1 MRHGGPG
8 SSSRGAGSFRRS
20 FLGPRVDGGEIW
32 VVGAEAAVF
41 SVHRGVDAGVRWLGF
56 LLKQRR
62 GGHDL
67 AGLAVAAVGHAEA
80 DPRRLHRLAHLVPAD
95 RLDGGDLSLR
105 RSRDRRDAGA
115 RGSAIEV
122 DGTGAAQR
130 HAATELGPGHSED
143 IAQHPQKRR
152 LRRHVH
158 LLRFAIH
165 VKRYHVTLPGSET
178 SWTSVEPEL
187 TRRSSGGALPRPPAR
202 ALEVD
207 LIPTYSVA
215 VTVASN
221 GAALISSS
229 PPLW

>member
-1 MRHGGPG
+1 DGGAN
-8 SSSRGAGSFRRS
+8 SRVRAAAADVSAHR
-20 FLGPRVDGGEIW
+20 RVD
-32 VVGAEAAVF
+32 V
-41 SVHRGVDAGVRWLGF
+41 GVRWLGV

-67 AGLAVAAVGHAEA
+67 ASLAVAAVGHAEV
-80 DPRRLHRLAHLVPAD
+80 DPRRLHCLAHLVPAD
-95 RLDGGDLSLR
+95 RLDGGDLPLR
-105 RSRDRRDAGA
+105 RRRDRRDAGA
-115 RGSAIEV
+115 RGSTVEV
-122 DGTGAAQR
+122 HRTGAAQR

-178 SWTSVEPEL
+178 SWTSVDPE
-187 TRRSSGGALPRPPAR
+187 S
-202 ALEVD
+202 VD

-215 VTVASN
+215 VAVASTGAPPVA
-221 GAALISSS
+221 GAAL
-229 PPLW
+229 

>member
-1 MRHGGPG
+1 MVTVPSSPMATNARG
-8 SSSRGAGSFRRS
+8 SSTQPSGIPSRPYFGGSAARR
-20 FLGPRVDGGEIW
+20 GEQDGRGR
-32 VVGAEAAVF
+32 AEAA
-41 SVHRGVDAGVRWLGF
+41 
-56 LLKQRR
+56 
-62 GGHDL
+62 GGPPRL
-67 AGLAVAAVGHAEA
+67 A
-80 DPRRLHRLAHLVPAD
+80 PRRWPPLPHWAPAD

-178 SWTSVEPEL
+178 SWTSVEPES
-187 TRRSSGGALPRPPAR
+187 TRRSSGGGWPRPRAR

-221 GAALISSS
+221 GAARMSSS